1 MQEFSHIIWDWNGT
15 LLNDTQA
22 CVNTLNRM
30 LQVRN
35 LPTLSVDRYRELFS
49 FPVYDFY
56 NTVGF
61 ELDNEDWDELSV
73 TFHDLFRADDSLALH
88 ADTISTL
95 ANMRER
101 GYRQSVLSASHQSIL
116 DSMIC
121 DYQLRDFFQWV
132 RGIDNLY
139 GDSKLSAGRQLVHDM
154 GVHGRE
160 ILLVGDSLHD
170 HEVAQK
176 LGVRCL
182 LVACG
187 HQSHARLALTGNC
200 VLDSIGDVAE
210 ILNAG

>member
-1 MQEFSHIIWDWNGT
+1 MQEISHIIWDWNGT

-22 CVNTLNRM
+22 CVNTLNTL

-35 LPTLSVDRYRELFS
+35 LPTLSVDRYRELFD

-56 NTVGF
+56 RTVGF

-73 TFHDLFRADDSLALH
+73 TFHELFRADESLALH
-88 ADTISTL
+88 ADTMSTL
-95 ANMRER
+95 ENMRER

-121 DYQLRDFFQWV
+121 EYKLRDFFQWV

-139 GDSKLSAGRQLVHDM
+139 GDSKINAGGQLVHDM
-154 GVHGRE
+154 GISGRE

-170 HEVAQK
+170 YEVARK

-187 HQSHARLALTGNC
+187 HQAHARLALTGNC

-210 ILNAG
+210 ILNAS